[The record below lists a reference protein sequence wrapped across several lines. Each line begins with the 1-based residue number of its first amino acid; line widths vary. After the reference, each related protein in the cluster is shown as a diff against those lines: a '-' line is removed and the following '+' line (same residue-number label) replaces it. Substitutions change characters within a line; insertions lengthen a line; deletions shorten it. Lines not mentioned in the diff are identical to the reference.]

1 VRPRRRAFGL
11 AFGAVVLF
19 AVGTSVQAGWLLAI
33 AACLL
38 GAAAAGLVLPRRM
51 VRGIEVERRAPAEA
65 FQGDEVRVDLVVT
78 NRSRGVRL
86 AIELH
91 DEHLSPSRAFL
102 SRLRPGERVI
112 VETRRA
118 AARRGVHATED
129 LVVVSGAP
137 FGTGEARRRL
147 HVAAETVVHPRL
159 VHLDDLPFLQAAPT
173 PERAMHT
180 VPRRGGGP
188 EYLGI
193 REYRTGDSLRHV
205 HWPSTARHGEVMVRE
220 FEREQTRRL
229 VVVVD
234 AMSDVAVEAGETPL
248 DRCCSVAASV
258 AFAARTVGQGVR
270 LVAATDGAPVALA
283 RAEPHALLR
292 WLAELRPAGGLSLP
306 DLLGRLGAE
315 VLGAETVLL
324 ALPTWRANAAG
335 SLADAVADLAWR
347 ARRVVAVVVEAH
359 TFEGGSGTPILR
371 ADEVDALEDA
381 LGGVGALVYRV
392 GREADLSVLAR
403 VGVPA

>member
-38 GAAAAGLVLPRRM
+38 GAAFAGLILPRRM

-65 FQGDEVRVDLVVT
+65 FQGDEVQVDLVVT
-78 NRSRGVRL
+78 NRSRGVRFAL
-86 AIELH
+86 EIR
-91 DEHLSPSRAFL
+91 DEHVAPSRAFL

-112 VETRRA
+112 VETRRV
-118 AARRGVHATED
+118 AARRGVHGTNDVTLA
-129 LVVVSGAP
+129 SGAP
-137 FGTGEARRRL
+137 FGTGEARRR
-147 HVAAETVVHPRL
+147 VDAISETVVHPRL
-159 VHLDDLPFLQAAPT
+159 ARLDDLPFLQAAPT

-180 VPRRGGGP
+180 IPRRGGGP

-229 VVVVD
+229 AVVVD
-234 AMSDVAVEAGETPL
+234 AMTDVEVPAGETPL

-258 AFAARTVGQGVR
+258 AFAAHTEGQGVR
-270 LVAATDGAPVALA
+270 LVSSSDGRPTSLS
-283 RAEPHALLR
+283 RSGPHELLR
-292 WLAELRPAGGLSLP
+292 WLAELRPGGGMPLAA
-306 DLLGRLGAE
+306 LLGELGPE

-324 ALPTWRANAAG
+324 AFPTWRANAVEALG
-335 SLADAVADLAWR
+335 EAVADLAWR
-347 ARRVVAVVVEAH
+347 APQVVAVLVEVH
-359 TFEGGSGTPILR
+359 TFEGAGR
-371 ADEVDALEDA
+371 APALEPAAVDALADA
-381 LGGVGALVYRV
+381 LLAAGALVLRL
-392 GREADLSVLAR
+392 EADTDLTVLAR
-403 VGVPA
+403 SAVRA